1 MCHANKSSSKPQP
14 LANNTMKRVFISDV
28 HLSEER
34 RDLTEAF
41 CKFIDQQRDID
52 ELYLLGDIFEAWV
65 GDDDYSEW
73 LLPIEAALTSLAS
86 RGIALFFLHGNRD
99 FLIGREWCDKIGI
112 TLLTEPTTIEIAG
125 ETWLLTHGDE
135 LCTDDVEYQEFRQL
149 SRSHAWQSQLL
160 SQPIEARFALARQLR
175 DQSKMANANKA
186 ENIMDVNQDAVV
198 KALRSSGAS
207 ALLHGHTHRP
217 HDHNESGFRRVVL
230 GDWRPE
236 YEYAVANDADGLR
249 LVSSS
254 D

>member
-1 MCHANKSSSKPQP
+1 MCLVNKSLSKTRP
-14 LANNTMKRVFISDV
+14 LANNIMKRVFISDV

-41 CKFIDQQRDID
+41 CEFIDQQRDID

-99 FLIGREWCDKIGI
+99 FLIGQEWCEKIGI

-135 LCTDDVEYQEFRQL
+135 LCTDDVEYQQFRQL
-149 SRSHAWQSQLL
+149 SRSQEWQANLL

-175 DQSKMANANKA
+175 EQSKMANANKA
-186 ENIMDVNQDAVV
+186 ENIMDVNHDAVV
-198 KALRSSGAS
+198 TALRSYGAS

-217 HDHNESGFRRVVL
+217 NDHKESDYRRVVL

-236 YEYAVANDADGLR
+236 FEYAVANDSDGLR
-249 LVSSS
+249 LVSFN